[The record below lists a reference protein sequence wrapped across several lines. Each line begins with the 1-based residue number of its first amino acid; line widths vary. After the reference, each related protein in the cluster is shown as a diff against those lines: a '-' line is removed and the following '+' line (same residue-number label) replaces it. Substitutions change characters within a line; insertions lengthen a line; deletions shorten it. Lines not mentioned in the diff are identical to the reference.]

1 LEPATRNPQP
11 ATLRILYLS
20 QYFPPEV
27 GATQTRAHEMAR
39 YLAARGHQVT
49 MLTEVPNHPSGIIP
63 PEYRGK
69 LWERAP
75 LDGIDVVRL
84 WVWAAPEKGFLTRM
98 RFYLSYMCMA
108 ILAGLVLGLRPGRR
122 YDVVY
127 ATSPPLFVGL
137 AGAAIALL
145 IRARFVFEVRD
156 LWPESAV
163 ALGELNNPR
172 AVRLAASMAR
182 VCYRRARRVVAVTQG
197 IVEGLRAAGVP
208 RGKISLIPN
217 GANVEQFHPAPAA
230 AAALRARLGLDGKFV
245 VLYAGIHGLAQ
256 GMESLVE
263 TARRLRDHADIVFV
277 FVGAGPKKAA
287 VERLKAEHG
296 LDNLL
301 LLPEQ
306 PRAAMP
312 AYLSLAGA
320 ALVPLR
326 AAPLFEGALP
336 SKMFEAMACGAP
348 VLLSARGEA
357 AAVLAAAGAGRAVP
371 PEDPAALAAAILDL
385 KAQPAEAAAMGQR
398 GRAFVAR
405 QYSRREQ
412 ARRLE
417 RLLRA
422 VVRRGRARP
431 EPKIG
436 KVIS

>member
-1 LEPATRNPQP
+1 M
-11 ATLRILYLS
+11 RILYLS

-27 GATQTRAHEMAR
+27 GATQTRAYEMAR
-39 YLAARGHQVT
+39 YLAEQGHRVT

-84 WVWAAPEKGFLTRM
+84 WVWAAPEKGFITRM
-98 RFYLSYMCMA
+98 RFYLSYMIMA
-108 ILAGLVLGLRPGRR
+108 ILAGIVLGLRLRRR
-122 YDVVY
+122 YDVVI

-137 AGAAIALL
+137 AGAVIALL

-172 AVRLAASMAR
+172 AVRLAAGVAQF
-182 VCYRRARRVVAVTQG
+182 CYRRARRVVAVTQG
-197 IVEGLRAAGVP
+197 IIDGLRAVGVP
-208 RGKISLIPN
+208 ERKIDLIPN
-217 GANVEQFHPAPAA
+217 GANVEQFQPVPAA

-256 GMESLVE
+256 GVESLVE
-263 TARRLRDHADIVFV
+263 TARRLQDHDDIRFV

-287 VERLKAEHG
+287 VERLKAEYG

-306 PRAAMP
+306 PRDAMP

-320 ALVPLR
+320 SLVPLR
-326 AAPLFEGALP
+326 AAPLFEGARP

-357 AAVLAAAGAGRAVP
+357 AAVLAAAGAGLAVP
-371 PEDPAALAAAILDL
+371 PEDPAALAAAILYL
-385 KAQPAEAAAMGQR
+385 KDHPAEAAALGQR
-398 GRAFVAR
+398 GRAFVVR
-405 QYSRREQ
+405 EYSRREQ

-422 VVRRGRARP
+422 VAGRP
-431 EPKIG
+431 
-436 KVIS
+436 

>member
-1 LEPATRNPQP
+1 MDELKTQNSK
-11 ATLRILYLS
+11 LNILYLS

-27 GATQTRAHEMAR
+27 GATQTRAYEMAR
-39 YLAARGHQVT
+39 YLAGQGHRVT

-75 LDGIDVVRL
+75 LEGIDVVRL
-84 WVWAAPEKGFLTRM
+84 WVWAAPEKGFITRI
-98 RFYLSYMCMA
+98 RFYLSYMIMA
-108 ILAGLVLGLRPGRR
+108 IVAGFILGLRPRWR

-137 AGAAIALL
+137 AGAIIALC

-163 ALGELNNPR
+163 ALGELNNWR
-172 AVRLAASMAR
+172 AAWLAASIAR
-182 VCYRRARRVVAVTQG
+182 FCYRRARRVVAVTQG
-197 IVEGLRAAGVP
+197 IITGLRARGVP
-208 RGKISLIPN
+208 ARKIVLIPN
-217 GANVEQFHPAPAA
+217 GANVEQFQPAPAE

-263 TARRLRDHADIVFV
+263 TARRLQDHADIRFV

-287 VERLKAEHG
+287 VERLKAEYG

-312 AYLSLAGA
+312 AYLTMAGA
-320 ALVPLR
+320 SLVPLR
-326 AAPLFEGALP
+326 AIALFTGALP

-348 VLLSARGEA
+348 VLLSASGEA
-357 AAVLAAAGAGRAVP
+357 AAVLAAAGAGLTVP
-371 PEDPAALAAAILDL
+371 PEDLVPLTEAILYL
-385 KAQPAEAAAMGQR
+385 KDHPAEAAAMGQR
-398 GRAFVAR
+398 GRAFVVR
-405 QYSRREQ
+405 EYSRQEQ

-422 VVRRGRARP
+422 VAGRR
-431 EPKIG
+431 
-436 KVIS
+436 

>member
-1 LEPATRNPQP
+1 LNLPDSQTPPAK
-11 ATLRILYLS
+11 LRILYLS

-27 GATQTRAHEMAR
+27 GATQTRAYEMAR
-39 YLAARGHQVT
+39 YLAGQGHRVT

-63 PEYRGK
+63 PAYRGR

-75 LDGIDVVRL
+75 LDGIDVLRL
-84 WVWAAPEKGFLTRM
+84 WVWAAPEKGFVTRM
-98 RFYLSYMCMA
+98 RFYLSYMIMA
-108 ILAGLVLGLRPGRR
+108 IAAGLLLGLRIPRR

-137 AGAAIALL
+137 TGAIIALA

-163 ALGELNNPR
+163 ALGELTNPR
-172 AVRLAASMAR
+172 AVRLADAVAAF
-182 VCYRRARRVVAVTQG
+182 CYRRARRIVAVTRDMVARLEGRG
-197 IVEGLRAAGVP
+197 IAA
-208 RGKISLIPN
+208 RKIVLIPN
-217 GANVEQFHPAPAA
+217 GANVEQFHPSPDE
-230 AAALRARLGLDGKFV
+230 AAALRRRLGLEGKFV

-263 TARRLRDHADIVFV
+263 TARRLRDHDDIRFV
-277 FVGAGPKKAA
+277 FVGAGPKKVV
-287 VERLKAEHG
+287 VEQLQAQYG

-312 AYLSLAGA
+312 AYLTMAGA
-320 ALVPLR
+320 SLVPLR
-326 AAPLFEGALP
+326 DAQLFEGALP

-357 AAVLAAAGAGRAVP
+357 AQVLTSAGAGLVVP
-371 PEDPAALAAAILDL
+371 PEDPVALAAAILYL
-385 KAQPAEAAAMGQR
+385 QAHPAEAANLGAY
-398 GRAFVAR
+398 GRAFVVGHYA
-405 QYSRREQ
+405 RREQ

-417 RLLRA
+417 ALLRA
-422 VVRRGRARP
+422 VVGR
-431 EPKIG
+431 
-436 KVIS
+436 